1 MGFET
6 NEGISYL
13 LALKRSR
20 SVMTGS
26 GAAAAQA
33 PSTGA
38 DKRRSPRYK
47 CEGKAEIRKEGIDV
61 RTWATFTDVSLHGC
75 YLECPSTYAV
85 GTKLGLK
92 LDANGVHVESRGEVR
107 VNYPALGMGVAFVD
121 MSEDNRARLKQ
132 MLATLVHPMAI
143 MGPGIMGPGVASSLP
158 EANPLCSVPS
168 ITNPQAAVQAL
179 MQHFEKRQMLMRD
192 DFLRILNKSQT
203 NGSERPR

>member
-20 SVMTGS
+20 SGTAGS
-26 GAAAAQA
+26 GAAAAPA
-33 PSTGA
+33 PNPHA

-47 CEGKAEIRKEGIDV
+47 CEGKAEIRREGLDM

-121 MSEDNRARLKQ
+121 MTDSNRAQLKR
-132 MLATLVHPMAI
+132 MLASLVHPMAI
-143 MGPGIMGPGVASSLP
+143 MGPGVAPSAPS
-158 EANPLCSVPS
+158 ANPPSAVPP
-168 ITNPQAAVQAL
+168 ITNPMGAIQEL
-179 MQHFEKRQMLMRD
+179 IRHFENRQMLMRD
-192 DFLRILNKSQT
+192 DFLRILNESQT
-203 NGSERPR
+203 RDGKA